1 MRLGRKRI
9 SCQIVHEKNRLTGFQ
24 KIGWKAHRQFLRR
37 DFFADFFFGRFQIV
51 FWKRPKF
58 LEVDEMEWRQQK
70 SFFQKFLAKSKNLQF
85 GFKLLLKQ
93 THNWTFFSW
102 PFWSWCQ
109 LDTQLQHFNAC
120 KNFFLLR
127 FAFQLLKNCAQQFRN
142 NFVRCYDGLPENDA
156 AAFKI
161 NFWNN
166 DFHLMEFFYFVAF
179 KSHFFMVEQHHRFNS
194 LLCPSPLSSVITK
207 KNEEK
212 KKLYACVFWGHV
224 ISCHY

>member
-1 MRLGRKRI
+1 MRAKNEIREKENFLSDRTRKKQTYRV
-9 SCQIVHEKNRLTGFQ
+9 SKNRLKSTPTIF
-24 KIGWKAHRQFLRR
+24 ATR
-37 DFFADFFFGRFQIV
+37 FFCRFFFGRFQIV

-85 GFKLLLKQ
+85 GFRLLLKQ

-142 NFVRCYDGLPENDA
+142 NFVRCNDGLPENDA

-166 DFHLMEFFYFVAF
+166 DFHLMEVFFI
-179 KSHFFMVEQHHRFNS
+179 S
-194 LLCPSPLSSVITK
+194 LHSK
-207 KNEEK
+207 
-212 KKLYACVFWGHV
+212 A
-224 ISCHY
+224 ISLW

>member
-37 DFFADFFFGRFQIV
+37 DFFADFFSADFRSFFEKDRN
-51 FWKRPKF
+51 FWKWMKWNGASRKVFFKNF
-58 LEVDEMEWRQQK
+58 LQK
-70 SFFQKFLAKSKNLQF
+70 VKTCSLVLGCFWNKLTTEHFFL
-85 GFKLLLKQ
+85 
-93 THNWTFFSW
+93 SW

-142 NFVRCYDGLPENDA
+142 NFVRCNDGLPENDA

-166 DFHLMEFFYFVAF
+166 DFHLMEVFFI
-179 KSHFFMVEQHHRFNS
+179 S
-194 LLCPSPLSSVITK
+194 LHSK
-207 KNEEK
+207 
-212 KKLYACVFWGHV
+212 A
-224 ISCHY
+224 ISLW